1 MSFSSMLQ
9 LSYIRDV
16 LNCDVSQLQSL
27 SLVDVNLGT

>member
-1 MSFSSMLQ
+1 MLQ